1 MQATWLSWLGTIV
14 RSGAATLEPCAPWRC
29 CSLQGTYAPVGS
41 GTERAVYTDAHG
53 RFTVTSPALA
63 TYTFA
68 STGASSCVD
77 AVTGSALAF
86 PHTVVLPPLANATI
100 TAISLLTVPAR
111 SDSALVAKYGSM
123 AEVVPQEL
131 WTEVYGMFGHAAS
144 DKVRGLLRGWL
155 CLSIQLCRLHMLPGS
170 ARATVAEYSANVY
183 SICNGQTRNKCSNAY
198 ALSDMP
204 CLSLSPATRS
214 TSWRCLACPAP
225 SLRA

>member
-1 MQATWLSWLGTIV
+1 M
-14 RSGAATLEPCAPWRC
+14 
-29 CSLQGTYAPVGS
+29 GS

-53 RFTVTSPALA
+53 RFTIASPALA

-77 AVTGSALAF
+77 TVTGSALVF

-144 DKVRGLLRGWL
+144 DKVRVLLHGRL
-155 CLSIQLCRLHMLPGS
+155 CLKPQSWRLHMLPGS
-170 ARATVAEYSANVY
+170 AAVLEV
-183 SICNGQTRNKCSNAY
+183 
-198 ALSDMP
+198 
-204 CLSLSPATRS
+204 
-214 TSWRCLACPAP
+214 LAA
-225 SLRA
+225 SHSMH